1 MNEPLLVFWAFT
13 VRDTFERGLD
23 LRKTNH
29 EAIELDD
36 HQLDR
41 YSFGEQKT
49 LYSTVCRAPGGARG
63 FMHKAQQ
70 LFSRFHGPI
79 FVYHREI
86 PMYGPPASASGG
98 GGGGGGG
105 AGENIFINYPLHV
118 LLDTLNIRISD
129 ENKSRIVA
137 AMGTPPSPMRRIRLF
152 HDEDSD
158 LQRAI
163 RASEEEHA
171 RELQKQQPPEQA
183 QDWSSVLKVA
193 EPAIN
198 GFAQCTVC
206 FENKATICI
215 VECGH
220 QALCDECVPKLMQH
234 RCVICKADFKRI
246 VRPIWPLTKEKEVEL
261 CSSEPVRKRQRR
273 CKTQCTK

>member
-41 YSFGEQKT
+41 YSYGDQQQKT
-49 LYSTVCRAPGGARG
+49 LYSTVCRAPGGTQG
-63 FMHKAQQ
+63 FLYKAQQ
-70 LFSRFHGPI
+70 LFSRFRGPI

-86 PMYGPPASASGG
+86 PMYGPPAPASGG
-98 GGGGGGG
+98 G
-105 AGENIFINYPLHV
+105 ASNVFINYPLHV
-118 LLDTLNIRISD
+118 LLDTLNIRVSD

-152 HDEDSD
+152 HDEDAD
-158 LQRAI
+158 LQLAI

-183 QDWSSVLKVA
+183 QDWSSVLKLA
-193 EPAIN
+193 EPASN
-198 GFAQCTVC
+198 GCAQCTVC

-220 QALCDECVPKLMQH
+220 QALCDECVPKLMHH
-234 RCVICKADFKRI
+234 RCVVCKADFKRI
-246 VRPIWPLTKEKEVEL
+246 VRPIWPLTKEE
-261 CSSEPVRKRQRR
+261 CAEPVRKRQKRGSG
-273 CKTQCTK
+273 KTQCTK